1 MKNII
6 IILCFP
12 LILIAQK
19 QNEDYSKDL
28 KKIQLNESLMNRE
41 IGPQFPYVEIE
52 DPSFYSSIES
62 TIETPY
68 PIIFVH
74 GLIGDWSSWWEF
86 YGGTNFVSTNPSE
99 YGLNDMGWDFGGYF
113 NFCLNSNGNTQSV
126 CNINTDISFV
136 GSFGYQLINADYYI
150 INFDCGF
157 NSDNSNCGTTNSF
170 INDKLSNQAA
180 IILQARA
187 LGRAISDVLQ
197 ITGKEKVILVGHSM
211 GGLAAREYLQNS
223 SHWQGNT
230 HHRVAKLMTSGTP
243 HGGSNASTL
252 LGLGVVSFLNNLWNT
267 VSNSQNEVPDRYSDA
282 VRDLRTSY
290 NISSD
295 EGVLF
300 GTPPMKQNN
309 NYITNYYYNYD
320 VDCDTLIGDYVYGIS
335 NSIQYSSSGMRPFP
349 NDLEYSCIVGNNG
362 FASDGVVSTQSA
374 NIANHSPLSN
384 SSPNFE
390 IWEISV
396 PPSATGA
403 GHGELV
409 EYDYQNFRAIDEP
422 DNPMYAYKI
431 DVAQLYR
438 GYLTFQGDNRNNSS
452 YDADYYKFTLNQP
465 AEIEINV
472 FNLPS
477 NGVLALFDNN
487 QNTLAFSNISGNG
500 NINPSYILNQGTYYI
515 RIGGGAYGNPANGST
530 PPYANPYYFSTYVLG
545 CTDPLAS
552 NYNAQANIDNNSC
565 CYSASITQNFN
576 SVDCFGGTDGS
587 LTNITVNGG
596 TPPYLFSLNNG
607 NWQINNSFYSLPAGN
622 YTINV
627 KDNNNCTYTLN
638 QTITQ
643 PTQIMLNTFVL
654 HPACYG
660 QNYGSAGI
668 SNITGGTPPYSYL
681 WNDPQLQTTPN
692 ASGLYAGNYK
702 CTVTDANGC
711 IKETPILYINQPQN
725 PLSVNIIHNATTLLA
740 NGSGGTPSYSYQ
752 WYGPNGF
759 ISNANQITPQTNG
772 QYYVVITDVNACT
785 SISESYLITYI
796 TSTLNEVL
804 IDGLLIYPNPSK
816 EIFNI
821 QFNSLINQD
830 ISLSIYNIIGE
841 EVMKEKLIEFKGD
854 YIKKID
860 LNKYKKGIY
869 FLEIETDTGMI
880 LNKLIL
886 Q

>member
-12 LILIAQK
+12 FIVHAQVVDK
-19 QNEDYSKDL
+19 IDLNNIPTEDDNY
-28 KKIQLNESLMNRE
+28 ITFQRE
-41 IGPQFPYVEIE
+41 IGPQPLLLNKKAQLNPEILSSNM
-52 DPSFYSSIES
+52 SF
-62 TIETPY
+62 PY
-68 PIIFVH
+68 PIIFIH
-74 GLIGDWSSWWEF
+74 GLMGDWESWWDF
-86 YGGTNFVSTNPSE
+86 YGGNLSSGTSV
-99 YGLNDMGWDFGGYF
+99 YGLNDWGWTFGGYLD
-113 NFCLNSNGNTQSV
+113 FCLNATANLSNQNLQAV
-126 CNINTDISFV
+126 CNINADITKLTSGLV
-136 GSFGYQLINADYYI
+136 AGDYYI
-150 INFDCGF
+150 IDFDC
-157 NSDNSNCGTTNSF
+157 NQNTCSNITTN
-170 INDKLSNQAA
+170 NVLSNQAA
-180 IILQARA
+180 IILQGRA
-187 LGRAISDVLQ
+187 LGEAINDVLQ
-197 ITGKEKVILVGHSM
+197 ATGKEKVILVGHSM

-223 SHWQGNT
+223 THWQGYS
-230 HHRVAKLMTSGTP
+230 HHRVAKLMTTGTP
-243 HGGSNASTL
+243 HGGSNSTQIGL
-252 LGLGVVSFLNNLWNT
+252 GILGLD
-267 VSNSQNEVPDRYSDA
+267 EKSDA
-282 VRDLRTSY
+282 VRDLRRSY
-290 NISSD
+290 SHSGYN
-295 EGVLF
+295 GAYLF
-300 GTPPMKQNN
+300 GANPIRESNSYIQNN
-309 NYITNYYYNYD
+309 IAIPYHNVD
-320 VDCDTLIGDYVYGIS
+320 VNCNDTLNEYVYGRS
-335 NSIQYSSSGMRPFP
+335 NSANYGPNGLFPFP
-349 NDLEYSCIVGNNG
+349 LDLEYSCIMGNHG
-362 FASDGVVSTQSA
+362 VLVASDGVVLRDRADIS
-374 NIANHSPLSN
+374 NYSPLSN

-390 IWEISV
+390 KWEVAVLFSAIGEGHKGLSGQHISGSV
-396 PPSATGA
+396 
-403 GHGELV
+403 V
-409 EYDYQNFRAIDEP
+409 NNYDYVNFKALDEP
-422 DNPMYAYKI
+422 DNSTYAYKL
-431 DVAQLYR
+431 DFGTTYT
-438 GYLTFQGDNRNNSS
+438 GHLTYQGDNFSNSG
-452 YDADYYKFTLNQP
+452 YDNDYYKFTLNQP
-465 AEIEINV
+465 TSISLVAND
-472 FNLPS
+472 LPANTNS
-477 NGVLALFDNN
+477 RVYLYDIN
-487 QNTLAFSNISGNG
+487 QNNLAGVVASSGSAIIANPGSSNFLNAGTYYLKISGN
-500 NINPSYILNQGTYYI
+500 
-515 RIGGGAYGNPANGST
+515 AYGSATGTNT
-530 PPYANPYYFSTYVLG
+530 PWNNPYTYEVNAYG

-576 SVDCFGGTDGS
+576 SVDCFGGADGS
-587 LTNITVNGG
+587 ITNITVNGG

-627 KDNNNCTYTLN
+627 KDNNNCTYTQN

-660 QNYGSAGI
+660 QNYGSVGI

-830 ISLSIYNIIGE
+830 ISVSIYNIIGE
-841 EVMKEKLIEFKGD
+841 EIMQEELIEFKGD

-880 LNKLIL
+880 INKLIL